1 VGCVGQRVLEHRGH
15 AISRNDI
22 KPHARANDDS
32 SGLRI
37 RVMDAQ
43 TGISIRAPLFD
54 RGTSYRPGFGI
65 GVTAP
70 LVSTKQAAIG

>member
-37 RVMDAQ
+37 RVMA
-43 TGISIRAPLFD
+43 L
-54 RGTSYRPGFGI
+54 RGKEDVDLTCNIKIVRS
-65 GVTAP
+65 
-70 LVSTKQAAIG
+70 L